1 MCVIQHFQ
9 AAVHFPLSSA
19 AATWIIF
26 PLKFFGNAGNQ
37 TRGYKFA
44 NSALS
49 STSPLPHY
57 LLLYLFFSS
66 FRMNEL
72 EGQIECLDDVDP
84 EVFNEYKDLKASLA
98 ILVSG
103 F

>member
-1 MCVIQHFQ
+1 M
-9 AAVHFPLSSA
+9 
-19 AATWIIF
+19 
-26 PLKFFGNAGNQ
+26 NQ

-49 STSPLPHY
+49 STSPLPH
-57 LLLYLFFSS
+57 YLFFSS